1 MGAYAWVACR
11 VFSLTALLIY
21 VVVITIFF
29 YYIWLSS
36 KNIVDLL
43 DWNLFSWESLP
54 SLKDKHDISGQPVMQ
69 FYTYSSSSCPLDLHD
84 HAQNLRN
91 GEQTDFKT
99 PTSALSLHVKVKQP
113 PLCVTE
119 EGKIQVPLSLV
130 QEGLKAAASAG
141 VLAHVSESSPKMAC
155 PGGWVHTLQLITLC
169 TSDCKSKDPLI
180 IISPCQV
187 SKYYYPHL
195 TYTKNESSSCHRKS
209 WGRCQDQ
216 ETDNPNS
223 PVC

>member
-1 MGAYAWVACR
+1 MGVYAWVACR
-11 VFSLTALLIY
+11 VSSLTALLIY

-29 YYIWLSS
+29 YYISLSS

-54 SLKDKHDISGQPVMQ
+54 SPKDKHDIPGQPVMQ
-69 FYTYSSSSCPLDLHD
+69 FSTYSCQLMSAGSTSPCPESGEWWTRWL
-84 HAQNLRN
+84 QNTHICTKPSGKSQPTTFACDWG
-91 GEQTDFKT
+91 GEN
-99 PTSALSLHVKVKQP
+99 PGTS
-113 PLCVTE
+113 
-119 EGKIQVPLSLV
+119 SLV

-141 VLAHVSESSPKMAC
+141 VLAHASESSPKTAS

-169 TSDCKSKDPLI
+169 DCKSKDQLI

-187 SKYYYPHL
+187 SKYYYSHL
-195 TYTKNESSSCHRKS
+195 TYRKNESSSCHRKS
-209 WGRCQDQ
+209 WGQCQDR
-216 ETDNPNS
+216 ETDNPNP